1 MSLLSVLIPA
11 YNNNHVLIRAL
22 ETLGKQTI
30 SADLSIIISDDK
42 SPIPIDPGILKSF
55 SSSFNSLKLT
65 RQKVNLGILSNK
77 EWLYSQVNTD
87 FFAFLEHDDW
97 LISDDFY
104 ERAVKLLQDN
114 EKVACFYGNCITETA
129 WKLEMD
135 GSPSSKL
142 FYLSKQIDGETHE
155 VEMTPEH
162 LYLNKL
168 LKYAYILSDNR
179 VTEKL
184 AGVRSDLTIEGK
196 NFVENLSRS
205 NSSRPFVTSW
215 SSLVFKTS
223 SVRKVGGFGGAYT
236 ITKAEARSLGIY
248 REEEHFGLL
257 YFLATCYKFQLELE
271 PSITRGWDP
280 KSFSRNFT
288 EHPAKFMKQDCA
300 FYAYY
305 KLAWFISNGFTQ
317 NIDKEVIRLLYSFCI
332 RIGLV
337 VQTDA
342 SQNFLESYLP
352 AEQEIKEMAQYTI
365 NRAKK
370 RFSS

>member
-1 MSLLSVLIPA
+1 MNRALISILIPA
-11 YNNNHVLIRAL
+11 YNNTRSLIRAL
-22 ETLGKQTI
+22 ETLAEQTI
-30 SADLSIIISDDK
+30 SKQLLIIVSDDH
-42 SPIPIDPGILKSF
+42 SPCPIYRDEVIAFKSF
-55 SSSFNSLKLT
+55 FFDLKLI
-65 RQKVNLGILSNK
+65 RQNVNLGVLSNK
-77 EWLYSQVNTD
+77 EWLFNQVNTD
-87 FFAFLEHDDW
+87 FFAFMEHDDW
-97 LISDDFY
+97 LIRNDFY
-104 ERAVKLLQDN
+104 ERAINYLKEDQQLC
-114 EKVACFYGNCITETA
+114 CFYGNAVTEPGWITDENGI
-129 WKLEMD
+129 L
-135 GSPSSKL
+135 SSFVIGTYRWAGEKIECVEHVAKFGYYINQSSL
-142 FYLSKQIDGETHE
+142 KGIKENLIMQGQDFAYNLSK
-155 VEMTPEH
+155 
-162 LYLNKL
+162 
-168 LKYAYILSDNR
+168 
-179 VTEKL
+179 
-184 AGVRSDLTIEGK
+184 
-196 NFVENLSRS
+196 S
-205 NSSRPFVTSW
+205 NASIPFV
-215 SSLVFKTS
+215 SSQSALVFSTFH
-223 SVRKVGGFGGAYT
+223 VRNIGGFGGSYT
-236 ITKAEARSLGIY
+236 ISLAESRALDIY

-257 YFLATCYKFQLELE
+257 YLLASRFKFKLEE
-271 PSITRGWDP
+271 TPSITRGWDP